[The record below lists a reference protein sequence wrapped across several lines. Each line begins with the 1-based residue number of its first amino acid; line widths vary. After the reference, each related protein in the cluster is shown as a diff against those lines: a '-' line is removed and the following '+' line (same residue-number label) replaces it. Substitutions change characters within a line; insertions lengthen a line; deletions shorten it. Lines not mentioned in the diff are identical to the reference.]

1 VRTGRSGGAVGGG
14 AEVTGQTLVGRLGMV
29 TTRVRGGPLPGEV
42 RLVVQGIPHYYLA
55 YCGRALAV
63 GEQVLVINNR
73 GARQLDVEPW
83 QQSGPDDGL
92 PLTT

>member
-1 VRTGRSGGAVGGG
+1 
-14 AEVTGQTLVGRLGMV
+14 VTSQKLVGRLGIV

-42 RLVVQGIPHYYLA
+42 RLVVQGIPHYYIA
-55 YCGRALAV
+55 YCGQALAV

-83 QQSGPDDGL
+83 QQPGADDDL
-92 PLTT
+92 PLTD